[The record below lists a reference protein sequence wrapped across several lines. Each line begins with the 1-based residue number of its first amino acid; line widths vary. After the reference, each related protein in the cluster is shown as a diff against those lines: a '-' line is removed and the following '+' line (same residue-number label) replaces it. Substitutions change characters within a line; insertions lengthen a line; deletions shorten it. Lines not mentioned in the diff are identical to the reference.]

1 MPTEDDFRCLF
12 YRLIYISNGTG
23 SDEYLDTWQF
33 QAPKCHWKL
42 TSIGSS
48 LQNWALFHH
57 WESFSTNSNDGKD
70 VQISIYRGS
79 PIILAC
85 DLQIRKSR
93 IQGMHLTPAWMLVL
107 TSLIPPV
114 MLTFTM
120 PGLDTFW
127 LPCSYFPPFLDVN
140 YLFRR
145 WWSLLSIS
153 FLQRF
158 MEVHRY
164 AAVILIP
171 IAHGFRK

>member
-1 MPTEDDFRCLF
+1 MYRWWFQVSLLSTHLHLKRNRIWRVLGYLTISGAEVSLEIGKCRLAVYRIGHYLITESPSLRTLMMARMCRFLSTEVLQF
-12 YRLIYISNGTG
+12 YL
-23 SDEYLDTWQF
+23 L
-33 QAPKCHWKL
+33 
-42 TSIGSS
+42 
-48 LQNWALFHH
+48 
-57 WESFSTNSNDGKD
+57 
-70 VQISIYRGS
+70 
-79 PIILAC
+79 C

-93 IQGMHLTPAWMLVL
+93 IQGTHLTPAWMLVL

-127 LPCSYFPPFLDVN
+127 LPCSYFPLFLDVN

>member
-79 PIILAC
+79 PFILVC

-93 IQGMHLTPAWMLVL
+93 IQGTHLTPAWMLVL

-114 MLTFTM
+114 MHTFTM
-120 PGLDTFW
+120 ALIHFDCHVVTFLHSSTSIISSDADEVCCQYHFCRGLWKSTGM
-127 LPCSYFPPFLDVN
+127 
-140 YLFRR
+140 
-145 WWSLLSIS
+145 LL
-153 FLQRF
+153 
-158 MEVHRY
+158 
-164 AAVILIP
+164 
-171 IAHGFRK
+171 